1 MRSKKEILESIDR
14 VVDRALEFEAVDKG
28 TADFLSYIIKELDPD
43 LHRAMVEENKKR
55 YGK

>member
-1 MRSKKEILESIDR
+1 MRSKKEILKSIDR

-28 TADFLSYIIKELDPD
+28 TSDFLTYIIKELDPD
-43 LHRAMVEENKKR
+43 FYDAMVEANKKR

>member
-1 MRSKKEILESIDR
+1 MRSKKEILEAIDR

-28 TADFLSYIIKELDPD
+28 TSDFLSYIIKELDPD
-43 LHRAMVEENKKR
+43 LYRAMAEENKKR